1 MYPKYTCTSTP
12 TSTLQIHVPCIYM
25 NNEHADVHMYL
36 IYTYKMTYKI
46 IYMYM
51 YPTSHLHLYLHVHL
65 HVNYITSTSCIKF
78 TNVYKWMCILHVLV
92 CMDFEVYICLYL
104 TSTTI
109 CASTHMPLQ
118 YSLHVHLHLHVPYIY
133 LNITSTCTS
142 KCRSTCTCA
151 SKCTPTWTSKCTS
164 TCTSP
169 YAFTA

>member
-1 MYPKYTCTSTP
+1 MKRGMVLISRKRRVNFNPTCIWTSQSTCT
-12 TSTLQIHVPCIYM
+12 LNIHVHLHLHLHYKYM
-25 NNEHADVHMYL
+25 YLASTWTMNMQMYIHMYL

-104 TSTTI
+104 TSTTHHNFTAKTI
-109 CASTHMPLQ
+109 LAMPL
-118 YSLHVHLHLHVPYIY
+118 
-133 LNITSTCTS
+133 N
-142 KCRSTCTCA
+142 
-151 SKCTPTWTSKCTS
+151 W
-164 TCTSP
+164 
-169 YAFTA
+169 